1 MLRFT
6 PRSTAAA
13 LALSAVLSCHA
24 HAQKAPPPGDACKL
38 LTNVEVRQVFPGAR
52 DGVHETGAERYGVA
66 SCSWK
71 LHEGHL
77 GLNLIDDGDDLA
89 TEVRALVEAFV
100 GPLRP
105 DVARHVRLI
114 KVAALGDAALGFAE
128 PRNDAKGIPS
138 PIALLMVQRG
148 GKQITLFSN
157 RTLTEAERDAAIRSL
172 QDLARA
178 AVRRI

>member
-1 MLRFT
+1 MTHFT
-6 PRSTAAA
+6 SRSMPAT
-13 LALSAVLSCHA
+13 LALFMVLSGPA
-24 HAQKAPPPGDACKL
+24 NAQKAPLPGDACNL
-38 LTNVEVRQVFPGAR
+38 LTNTEVRQVFPGAR
-52 DGVHETGAERYGVA
+52 DGVHETGTERYGVA

-71 LHEGHL
+71 LNEGHL

-105 DVARHVRLI
+105 DAARHVRLI
-114 KVAALGDAALGFAE
+114 KVAALGDGALGFAE

-138 PIALLMVQRG
+138 AIALLMVQRG

-157 RTLTEAERDAAIRSL
+157 RTLAEAERDAAMKSL

-178 AVRRI
+178 AVRRM